1 MNIIGV
7 IPVRMGSSRFP
18 GKPLKKINGKPMIQ
32 KVFENCS
39 KSKFIKQLFIAT
51 CDKEIFKFSQSKNFK
66 VIMTS
71 KKHKRAS
78 DRVCEAV
85 KKIEKET
92 KKKPDIIVM
101 IQGDEP
107 MVTGKMIDKSL
118 EPMIKDK
125 KIHVINLIGPIK
137 YKKELID
144 PNTIKVVSDNQENAI
159 YFSRSVIPYKTV
171 FKTDF
176 FFKQVCVIP
185 FRRDFLFKYSSLQ
198 ETKLEVAESIDML
211 RIIENGLKVK
221 LVKIKKYT
229 HAVDNLKDLK
239 LVEKLIR

>member
-18 GKPLKKINGKPMIQ
+18 GKPLKKINGKPMTQII
-32 KVFENCS
+32 FENCS
-39 KSKFIKQLFIAT
+39 KSKLLKQLYIAT
-51 CDKEIFKFSQSKNFK
+51 CDKEIFEFAQSKNFK

-78 DRVCEAV
+78 DRVCEAI
-85 KKIEKET
+85 KKIERGSSQKL
-92 KKKPDIIVM
+92 DIIVM

-118 EPMIKDK
+118 QPMIKNK
-125 KIHVINLIGPIK
+125 KIKVVNLISPIK
-137 YKKELID
+137 NKKELID
-144 PNTIKVVSDNQENAI
+144 TNTIKVIPDKHENAI
-159 YFSRSVIPYKTV
+159 YFSRSVIPNKTV
-171 FKTDF
+171 FKSNF

-185 FRRDFLFKYSSLQ
+185 FRREFLFKYSSLK
-198 ETKLEVAESIDML
+198 ETKLEIAESIDML
-211 RIIENGLKVK
+211 RIIENTLKVK

-239 LVEKLIR
+239 LVEKLIK